1 MVPPATVVAAKNFR
15 VQFYY
20 SLQQRRMSRLR
31 RPTRKRSFDMKRGR
45 VELKSVSSTKTAK
58 IVDEMGLRR
67 GTGCNEG
74 GIILSKKPPE
84 WRPVPAASRSQPQR
98 NFPTATTFIRNNL
111 LPQRHSSERLP
122 SPRFDPEGWL
132 PSWGAGRGGQARR
145 ACPPP
150 DTGRGRGPS
159 AASYRA
165 AMTQMTMGGAGV
177 SAANGVPPVPGLP
190 ALRTAALALSPGIT
204 PGTTPTTP

>member
-1 MVPPATVVAAKNFR
+1 MIKARWYWLSTNHLKTFIHNNILPQQHPAAKTSFR
-15 VQFYY
+15 NDIHQKDYHPRV
-20 SLQQRRMSRLR
+20 LTRR
-31 RPTRKRSFDMKRGR
+31 DDCHRG
-45 VELKSVSSTKTAK
+45 E
-58 IVDEMGLRR
+58 
-67 GTGCNEG
+67 
-74 GIILSKKPPE
+74 
-84 WRPVPAASRSQPQR
+84 
-98 NFPTATTFIRNNL
+98 
-111 LPQRHSSERLP
+111 
-122 SPRFDPEGWL
+122 
-132 PSWGAGRGGQARR
+132 RGGEGRRRR

>member
-1 MVPPATVVAAKNFR
+1 MV
-15 VQFYY
+15 
-20 SLQQRRMSRLR
+20 
-31 RPTRKRSFDMKRGR
+31 
-45 VELKSVSSTKTAK
+45 
-58 IVDEMGLRR
+58 
-67 GTGCNEG
+67 
-74 GIILSKKPPE
+74 GIAE
-84 WRPVPAASRSQPQR
+84 
-98 NFPTATTFIRNNL
+98 
-111 LPQRHSSERLP
+111 
-122 SPRFDPEGWL
+122 
-132 PSWGAGRGGQARR
+132 

-204 PGTTPTTP
+204 PALSPGITPYNSLI

>member
-1 MVPPATVVAAKNFR
+1 MAR
-15 VQFYY
+15 LQHSRGVQ
-20 SLQQRRMSRLR
+20 
-31 RPTRKRSFDMKRGR
+31 
-45 VELKSVSSTKTAK
+45 A
-58 IVDEMGLRR
+58 
-67 GTGCNEG
+67 GTGCHEG

-84 WRPVPAASRSQPQR
+84 WYLSPPHPVVTLSAIS
-98 NFPTATTFIRNNL
+98 
-111 LPQRHSSERLP
+111 LPQRHSSATTSCRNDIHQKDYH
-122 SPRFDPEGWL
+122 PRVLTRRDDCH
-132 PSWGAGRGGQARR
+132 RGEQGGEARRRR

>member
-1 MVPPATVVAAKNFR
+1 MAVAATRSASDSNLRCGKIEWSACSAVVG
-15 VQFYY
+15 VQ
-20 SLQQRRMSRLR
+20 
-31 RPTRKRSFDMKRGR
+31 
-45 VELKSVSSTKTAK
+45 A
-58 IVDEMGLRR
+58 
-67 GTGCNEG
+67 GTGCHEG

-84 WRPVPAASRSQPQR
+84 WRPVPA
-98 NFPTATTFIRNNL
+98 TTTSFRNNI
-111 LPQRHSSERLP
+111 LPQRHSSSKTFLLKDLLP
-122 SPRFDPEGWL
+122 QRHPDYHPRVLTRRDDCHRRE
-132 PSWGAGRGGQARR
+132 RGGETRRRR

-204 PGTTPTTP
+204 PGITPTTP